1 MYCPSAIVFHVG
13 SGTSGSKYNAFK
25 VKLSAR
31 NNIYVN
37 YKNMPLPFLVL
48 NFMPLLLGYLVK
60 YAFFLRI
67 GWGKEYKEGVSE
79 EIGRASC
86 RERVF

>member
-1 MYCPSAIVFHVG
+1 
-13 SGTSGSKYNAFK
+13 
-25 VKLSAR
+25 
-31 NNIYVN
+31 
-37 YKNMPLPFLVL
+37 MPLPFLVL

-79 EIGRASC
+79 GLRTMRAQKKVPFRLRHLHCYIRIELELIRHTFSYA
-86 RERVF
+86 RDWFTRKIYKK